1 MTDHGPEFQG
11 DWYEWLA
18 EREATNPLTPV
29 GSHHSLDKTEC
40 SHREWLT
47 ILRGILRD
55 RGLDDSHWKE
65 FASLAIAKYNRQP
78 RGSSHK
84 SPFERRWGAQPPS
97 PPIDALHDLLQTSH
111 RPSAETSPFPIGL
124 SVLYH
129 HPDHLRTKLAPL
141 YTPATVLQ
149 RISEH
154 VFRLYLP
161 SGRPI
166 LSHRRCIRPNDSPNP
181 DPVYVVPLPLDSPL
195 ERRRADTSVGSS
207 QQQEQQQQQSSDSPC
222 SSAPHSSPK
231 FDITDFGKDEL
242 ILWRD
247 ENTGR
252 CFLGSVRAVDP
263 EGEGRVEVQAWGSN
277 GKQPLASQRMQPV
290 WCPFRSRPK
299 LLYGVQKPS
308 GCGPEL
314 CFLVPEEVVERNI
327 VLSAEGTLPSH
338 LCDTYQSVLLAS
350 PETVFPTDRLSFNSL
365 ASSAAAAAIFPLPPH
380 LTPVA
385 GASVVYLWNEDDEVG
400 PGVFQAATTHI
411 PLPRWGLTVE
421 QLDGRAQSRAAE
433 LQSLADNDV
442 YKRVPIAEVDAEHRR
457 SAVPTHFVDT
467 EKHVEEGAWTY
478 KSRVVADGTPF
489 FDRREEVT
497 TSCATAS
504 QSAIRIAL
512 SMAFAHSD
520 FNPREIVV
528 ADVKTAY
535 LTALRSDSLYV
546 HPSKDHPDHGQFL
559 WLLNRTLYGLRD
571 SGNLWDRSRNKTLA
585 TAGWVPFSVRGMWW
599 KWTDKPEAPTSRLL
613 GILPTFVADFTIL
626 PIGRSAVQLV
636 REIAAKGG
644 YQMKITKPKNG
655 TLRWARVDF
664 NVSRDSVHIHQTEY
678 LLSLPLPESM
688 GESEDSSA
696 SAPSSAPV
704 PSPDLFPLPPSSR
717 ELPSEPPRLLTA
729 QEGKAFREW
738 LGCLS

>member
-1 MTDHGPEFQG
+1 MGLKGGYSLHIQDQHDDWLAQEVVETKDSATIRAAYDCWSRSLEGDLTPEVMTDHGPEFQG
-11 DWYEWLA
+11 DWCEWLA

-29 GSHHSLDKTEC
+29 GSHHSLGKTER

-65 FASLAIAKYNRQP
+65 FASLATAKYNRQP

-84 SPFERRWGAQPPS
+84 SPFKRRWGAQPPS
-97 PPIDALHDLLQTSH
+97 PPIDALRDLLQTSR
-111 RPSAETSPFPIGL
+111 RPSAETSPFPIGS

-129 HPDHLRTKLAPL
+129 HPDHPRAKLAPL

-154 VFRLYLP
+154 VFRLRLL

-166 LSHRRCIRPNDSPNP
+166 LSYRRYIHPNNSPNP
-181 DPVYVVPLPLDSPL
+181 DPIYVVPLPSDSPP
-195 ERRRADTSVGSS
+195 ERADISVGSS

-231 FDITDFGKDEL
+231 FNITDFGKDEL

-263 EGEGRVEVQAWGSN
+263 EGEGRVEIQAWGSN
-277 GKQPLASQRMQPV
+277 
-290 WCPFRSRPK
+290 
-299 LLYGVQKPS
+299 
-308 GCGPEL
+308 
-314 CFLVPEEVVERNI
+314 
-327 VLSAEGTLPSH
+327 
-338 LCDTYQSVLLAS
+338 
-350 PETVFPTDRLSFNSL
+350 
-365 ASSAAAAAIFPLPPH
+365 
-380 LTPVA
+380 

-400 PGVFQAATTHI
+400 PGAFQAATTHI

-433 LQSLADNDV
+433 LQSLADNDA
-442 YKRVPIAEVDAEHRR
+442 YKRVPIAEVDAKHRR

-467 EKHVEEGAWTY
+467 KKRVEEGAWTY

-489 FDRREEVT
+489 FDRREGVT

-512 SMAFAHSD
+512 AMAFAHSD
-520 FNPREIVV
+520 FDSREIVV

-546 HPSKDHPDHGQFL
+546 HPPKDHPDHHISWAVPMAPQPSAL
-559 WLLNRTLYGLRD
+559 RT
-571 SGNLWDRSRNKTLA
+571 
-585 TAGWVPFSVRGMWW
+585 P
-599 KWTDKPEAPTSRLL
+599 
-613 GILPTFVADFTIL
+613 
-626 PIGRSAVQLV
+626 
-636 REIAAKGG
+636 
-644 YQMKITKPKNG
+644 
-655 TLRWARVDF
+655 
-664 NVSRDSVHIHQTEY
+664 
-678 LLSLPLPESM
+678 
-688 GESEDSSA
+688 
-696 SAPSSAPV
+696 
-704 PSPDLFPLPPSSR
+704 
-717 ELPSEPPRLLTA
+717 
-729 QEGKAFREW
+729 
-738 LGCLS
+738 